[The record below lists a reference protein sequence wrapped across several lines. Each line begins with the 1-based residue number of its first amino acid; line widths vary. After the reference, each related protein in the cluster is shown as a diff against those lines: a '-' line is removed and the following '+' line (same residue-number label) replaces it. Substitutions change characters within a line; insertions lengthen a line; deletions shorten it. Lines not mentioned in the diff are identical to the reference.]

1 MQDTRVIAFDSA
13 DPGAVTYMGMETIKD
28 VTTTVATTTQNPI
41 TRSVVKL
48 DPPLPVADLGTF
60 RARFAQF
67 CDDAWML
74 PTRRDPQRV
83 NPHRVIDGTEP
94 VDVLNDTVARLV
106 AEHGPWAV
114 SAAVAKLM
122 PEH

>member
-1 MQDTRVIAFDSA
+1 MIITDDT
-13 DPGAVTYMGMETIKD
+13 GAVLGAYYADG
-28 VTTTVATTTQNPI
+28 TTVVADIVTEVQNPI
-41 TRSVVKL
+41 TRSVCRL
-48 DPPLPVADLGTF
+48 DPPLPLADLDAFQSAFG
-60 RARFAQF
+60 AL
-67 CDDAWML
+67 CDAAWML

-83 NPHRVIDGTEP
+83 DPRRVIDGTEP
-94 VDVLNDTVARLV
+94 VDVLDDTVARMV